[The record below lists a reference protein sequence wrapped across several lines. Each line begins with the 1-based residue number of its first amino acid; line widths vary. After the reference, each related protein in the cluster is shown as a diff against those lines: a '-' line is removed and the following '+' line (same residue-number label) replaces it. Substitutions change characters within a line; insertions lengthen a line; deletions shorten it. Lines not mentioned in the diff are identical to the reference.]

1 MKDARSSTNITEA
14 EGGDLSPP
22 FFIGSI
28 MKKAYGFVI
37 LTALLFSTMEVACK
51 VAGNDL
57 DPFQLTFLRFLIGG
71 LILLPFGIAEM
82 KKKDIRLKG
91 KDIIRLLGVGTIGI
105 PISMVLF
112 QIGIMNCNASSVSVM
127 FSINPL
133 FTMVCAHLLTSEK
146 ATKDRM
152 YALAIG
158 IIGLLFIIRPWDMQ
172 EGNNAFGVGCI
183 IIAAIT
189 FGIYTVTGKMVSQKI
204 GSVAQASIS
213 FILGAAVLLIV
224 IIIMGKPVLDGVS
237 DNIPI
242 ILYTGIFIT
251 GLGYYS
257 YFTSIKL
264 SDAMTGSFA
273 FFLKPALAPVIAV
286 IVLGETILWNTLVGI
301 GIILIASYINIRA
314 QKKRAL
320 IEDSNTEAE

>member
-1 MKDARSSTNITEA
+1 MN
-14 EGGDLSPP
+14 
-22 FFIGSI
+22 
-28 MKKAYGFVI
+28 KAYGFVI

-57 DPFQLTFLRFLIGG
+57 DPFQLTFLRFLMGG

-82 KKKDIRLKG
+82 KKKEIKLNHRDILK
-91 KDIIRLLGVGTIGI
+91 LLGVGTIGI

-112 QIGIMNCNASSVSVM
+112 QVGIMNCNASSVSVM

-133 FTMVCAHLLTSEK
+133 FTMVCAHFLTSEK
-146 ATKDRM
+146 ITKDRIT
-152 YALAIG
+152 ALAIG
-158 IIGLLFIIRPWDMQ
+158 IIGLVFIIRPWDIQ
-172 EGNNAFGVGCI
+172 EGNSAFGAVCI
-183 IIAAIT
+183 LLAAIT
-189 FGIYTVTGKMVSQKI
+189 FGIYTVAGKVVSQKI
-204 GSVAQASIS
+204 GSVAQAAIS
-213 FILGAAVLLIV
+213 FLLGAAVLLIV
-224 IIIMGKPVLDGVS
+224 IIIMGRPVIDGVA

-264 SDAMTGSFA
+264 SDATTGSFA
-273 FFLKPALAPVIAV
+273 FFLKPALAPIIAV

-301 GIILIASYINIRA
+301 GIILIASYTNIRA
-314 QKKRAL
+314 QKKKTV
-320 IEDSNTEAE
+320 IDNNQEAE

>member
-1 MKDARSSTNITEA
+1 
-14 EGGDLSPP
+14 
-22 FFIGSI
+22 
-28 MKKAYGFVI
+28 MKKAYGFVV

-82 KKKDIRLKG
+82 KKKEIKLDS
-91 KDIIRLLGVGTIGI
+91 KDILKLFGVGTIGI

-112 QIGIMNCNASSVSVM
+112 QVGIMNCNASSASVM

-146 ATKDRM
+146 ITKQRLA
-152 YALAIG
+152 ALTIG
-158 IIGLLFIIRPWDMQ
+158 IIGLVFIIRPWDVQ
-172 EGNNAFGVGCI
+172 EGNTVFGAVCLLL
-183 IIAAIT
+183 AAIT
-189 FGIYTVTGKMVSQKI
+189 FGFYTVTGKMVSQKI
-204 GSVAQASIS
+204 GSVAQAGIS
-213 FILGAAVLLIV
+213 FLLGAAVLLIV
-224 IIIMGKPVLDGVS
+224 IIIMGRPVLEGVT

-242 ILYTGIFIT
+242 ILYTGIFVT

-264 SDAMTGSFA
+264 SDATTGSFA
-273 FFLKPALAPVIAV
+273 FFLKPALAPIIAV
-286 IVLGETILWNTLVGI
+286 IILRETILWNTIAGI
-301 GIILIASYINIRA
+301 VIILIASYMNIRF
-314 QKKRAL
+314 QQGKKL
-320 IEDSNTEAE
+320 KKDEK

>member
-1 MKDARSSTNITEA
+1 
-14 EGGDLSPP
+14 
-22 FFIGSI
+22 
-28 MKKAYGFVI
+28 MKKAYGFVV

-82 KKKDIRLKG
+82 KKKEIKLDS
-91 KDIIRLLGVGTIGI
+91 KDILKLLGVGTIGI

-112 QIGIMNCNASSVSVM
+112 QVGIMNCNASSASVM

-146 ATKDRM
+146 ITKQRLA
-152 YALAIG
+152 ALTIG
-158 IIGLLFIIRPWDMQ
+158 IIGLVFIIRPWDVQ
-172 EGNNAFGVGCI
+172 EGNTVFGAVCLLL
-183 IIAAIT
+183 AAIT
-189 FGIYTVTGKMVSQKI
+189 FGFYTVTGKMVSQKI
-204 GSVAQASIS
+204 GSVAQAGIS
-213 FILGAAVLLIV
+213 FLLGAAVLLIV
-224 IIIMGKPVLDGVS
+224 IIIMGRPVLEGVT

-242 ILYTGIFIT
+242 ILYTGIFVT

-264 SDAMTGSFA
+264 SDATTGSFA
-273 FFLKPALAPVIAV
+273 FFLKPALAPIIAV
-286 IVLGETILWNTLVGI
+286 IILRETILWNTIAGI
-301 GIILIASYINIRA
+301 VIILIASYMNIRF
-314 QKKRAL
+314 QQGKKL
-320 IEDSNTEAE
+320 KKDEK

>member
-1 MKDARSSTNITEA
+1 
-14 EGGDLSPP
+14 
-22 FFIGSI
+22 

-82 KKKDIRLKG
+82 NKKGIELNHKDLLK
-91 KDIIRLLGVGTIGI
+91 LLGVGTIGI

-112 QIGIMNCNASSVSVM
+112 QIGIMNCNASSASVM

-146 ATKDRM
+146 VTKQRLA
-152 YALAIG
+152 ALAVG
-158 IIGLLFIIRPWDMQ
+158 IIGLVFIIRPWDVQ
-172 EGNNAFGVGCI
+172 EGNTVFGAGCLLL
-183 IIAAIT
+183 AAIT
-189 FGIYTVTGKMVSQKI
+189 FGFYTVTGKLVSQKI
-204 GSVAQASIS
+204 GSVAQAGIS
-213 FILGAAVLLIV
+213 FLMGAAVLLV
-224 IIIMGKPVLDGVS
+224 IIIMMGRPVLDGVT

-242 ILYTGIFIT
+242 ILYTGIFVT

-257 YFTSIKL
+257 YFTSIRL
-264 SDAMTGSFA
+264 SDATTGSFA
-273 FFLKPALAPVIAV
+273 FFLKPALAPIIAV
-286 IVLGETILWNTLVGI
+286 IVLRETILWNTLVGI
-301 GIILIASYINIRA
+301 GIILIASYMNIRY
-314 QKKRAL
+314 QKNKL
-320 IEDSNTEAE
+320 KS

>member
-1 MKDARSSTNITEA
+1 
-14 EGGDLSPP
+14 
-22 FFIGSI
+22 
-28 MKKAYGFVI
+28 MKKAYGFVV

-82 KKKDIRLKG
+82 NKKEIKLDSKDILK
-91 KDIIRLLGVGTIGI
+91 LLGVGTIGI

-112 QIGIMNCNASSVSVM
+112 QVGIMNCNASSASVM

-146 ATKDRM
+146 ITKQRLA
-152 YALAIG
+152 ALTIG
-158 IIGLLFIIRPWDMQ
+158 IIGLVFIIRPWDVQ
-172 EGNNAFGVGCI
+172 EGNTVFGAVCLLL
-183 IIAAIT
+183 AAIT
-189 FGIYTVTGKMVSQKI
+189 FGFYTVTGKMVSQKI
-204 GSVAQASIS
+204 GSVAQAGIS
-213 FILGAAVLLIV
+213 FLLGAAVLLIV
-224 IIIMGKPVLDGVS
+224 IIIMGRPVLEGVT

-242 ILYTGIFIT
+242 ILYTGIFVT

-264 SDAMTGSFA
+264 SDATTGSFA
-273 FFLKPALAPVIAV
+273 FFLKPALAPIIAV
-286 IVLGETILWNTLVGI
+286 IILRETILWNTIAGI
-301 GIILIASYINIRA
+301 VIILIASYMNIRF
-314 QKKRAL
+314 QQGKKL
-320 IEDSNTEAE
+320 KKDEK

>member
-1 MKDARSSTNITEA
+1 
-14 EGGDLSPP
+14 
-22 FFIGSI
+22 
-28 MKKAYGFVI
+28 MKKAYGFVV

-82 KKKDIRLKG
+82 KKKEIKLDS
-91 KDIIRLLGVGTIGI
+91 KDILKLLGVGTIGI

-112 QIGIMNCNASSVSVM
+112 QVGIMNCNASSASVM

-146 ATKDRM
+146 ITKQRLA
-152 YALAIG
+152 ALTIG
-158 IIGLLFIIRPWDMQ
+158 IVGLVFIIRPWDVQ
-172 EGNNAFGVGCI
+172 EGNTVFGAVCLLL
-183 IIAAIT
+183 AAIT
-189 FGIYTVTGKMVSQKI
+189 FGFYTVTGKMVSQKI
-204 GSVAQASIS
+204 GSVAQAGIS
-213 FILGAAVLLIV
+213 FLLGAAVLLIV
-224 IIIMGKPVLDGVS
+224 IIIMGRPVLEGVT

-242 ILYTGIFIT
+242 ILYTGIFVT

-264 SDAMTGSFA
+264 SDATTGSFA
-273 FFLKPALAPVIAV
+273 FFLKPALAPIIAV
-286 IVLGETILWNTLVGI
+286 IILRETILWNTIAGI
-301 GIILIASYINIRA
+301 VIILIASYMNIRF
-314 QKKRAL
+314 QQGKKL
-320 IEDSNTEAE
+320 KKEEK

>member
-1 MKDARSSTNITEA
+1 
-14 EGGDLSPP
+14 
-22 FFIGSI
+22 
-28 MKKAYGFVI
+28 MKKAYGFVV

-82 KKKDIRLKG
+82 KKKEIKLDS
-91 KDIIRLLGVGTIGI
+91 KDILKLLGVGTIGI

-112 QIGIMNCNASSVSVM
+112 QVGIMNCNASSASVM

-146 ATKDRM
+146 ITKQRLA
-152 YALAIG
+152 ALTIG
-158 IIGLLFIIRPWDMQ
+158 IIGLVFIIRPWDVQ
-172 EGNNAFGVGCI
+172 EGNTVFGAVCLLL
-183 IIAAIT
+183 AAIT
-189 FGIYTVTGKMVSQKI
+189 FGFYTVTGKMVSQKI
-204 GSVAQASIS
+204 GSVAQAGIS
-213 FILGAAVLLIV
+213 FLLGAAVLLIV
-224 IIIMGKPVLDGVS
+224 IIIMGRPVLEGVT

-242 ILYTGIFIT
+242 ILYTGIFVT

-264 SDAMTGSFA
+264 SDATTGSFA
-273 FFLKPALAPVIAV
+273 FFLKPALAPIIAV
-286 IVLGETILWNTLVGI
+286 IILRETILWNTIAGI
-301 GIILIASYINIRA
+301 VIILIASYMNIRF
-314 QKKRAL
+314 QQRKNNGSK
-320 IEDSNTEAE
+320 

>member
-1 MKDARSSTNITEA
+1 
-14 EGGDLSPP
+14 
-22 FFIGSI
+22 
-28 MKKAYGFVI
+28 MKKAYGFVV

-82 KKKDIRLKG
+82 KKKEIKLDS
-91 KDIIRLLGVGTIGI
+91 KDILKLLGVGTIGI

-112 QIGIMNCNASSVSVM
+112 QVGIMNCNASSASVM

-146 ATKDRM
+146 ITKQRLA
-152 YALAIG
+152 ALTIG
-158 IIGLLFIIRPWDMQ
+158 IVGLVFIIRPWDVQ
-172 EGNNAFGVGCI
+172 EGNTVFGAVCLLL
-183 IIAAIT
+183 AAIT
-189 FGIYTVTGKMVSQKI
+189 FGFYTVTGKMVSQKI
-204 GSVAQASIS
+204 GSVAQAGIS
-213 FILGAAVLLIV
+213 FLLGAAVLLIV
-224 IIIMGKPVLDGVS
+224 IIIMGRPVLEGVT

-242 ILYTGIFIT
+242 ILYTGIFVT

-264 SDAMTGSFA
+264 SDATTGSFA
-273 FFLKPALAPVIAV
+273 FFLKPALAPIIAV
-286 IVLGETILWNTLVGI
+286 IVLGETILWNTIAGI
-301 GIILIASYINIRA
+301 VIILIASYMNIRF
-314 QKKRAL
+314 QQGKKL
-320 IEDSNTEAE
+320 KKEEK

>member
-1 MKDARSSTNITEA
+1 MKMN
-14 EGGDLSPP
+14 
-22 FFIGSI
+22 
-28 MKKAYGFVI
+28 KAYYFVA

-71 LILLPFGIAEM
+71 LALLPFGVAEIN
-82 KKKDIRLKG
+82 KKKIRLNR
-91 KDIIRLLGVGTIGI
+91 KDILKLLGVGTIGI
-105 PISMVLF
+105 PVSMVLF
-112 QIGIMNCNASSVSVM
+112 QVGIMNCNASSASVL

-146 ATKDRM
+146 ITKQRLQ
-152 YALAIG
+152 ALIIG
-158 IIGLLFIIRPWDMQ
+158 IAGLVFIIRPWDVQ
-172 EGNNAFGVGCI
+172 EGNTALGVGCLLL
-183 IIAAIT
+183 AAIT
-189 FGIYTVTGKMVSQKI
+189 FGFYTVTGKMVSQKI

-213 FILGAAVLLIV
+213 FLLGSIVLLAV
-224 IIIMGKPVLDGVS
+224 ILMMGRPVLEGVP

-242 ILYTGIFIT
+242 VLYTGIFVT

-264 SDAMTGSFA
+264 SDATTGSFA

-286 IVLGETILWNTLVGI
+286 IVLRETILWNTLAGI
-301 GIILIASYINIRA
+301 GIILAASYMNIRA
-314 QKKRAL
+314 QKQRVTG
-320 IEDSNTEAE
+320 NNG

>member
-1 MKDARSSTNITEA
+1 
-14 EGGDLSPP
+14 
-22 FFIGSI
+22 
-28 MKKAYGFVI
+28 MKKAYGFVA

-57 DPFQLTFLRFLIGG
+57 DPFQLTFIRFVIGG
-71 LILLPFGIAEM
+71 IILLPFGVAEM
-82 KKKDIRLKG
+82 KKKDIKLNHRDMLK
-91 KDIIRLLGVGTIGI
+91 LLGVGTVGI

-112 QIGIMNCNASSVSVM
+112 QVGIMNCNASSVSVM

-146 ATKDRM
+146 ITKERM
-152 YALAIG
+152 TALAVG
-158 IIGLLFIIRPWDMQ
+158 IVGLIFIIRPWDIQ
-172 EGNNAFGVGCI
+172 EGNSAFGIICI
-183 IIAAIT
+183 ILAAVT

-213 FILGAAVLLIV
+213 FLLGAGVLLIV
-224 IIIMGKPVLDGVS
+224 MIIVGRPVLDGVAE
-237 DNIPI
+237 NIPI

-264 SDAMTGSFA
+264 SDATTGSFA

-286 IVLGETILWNTLVGI
+286 IVLGETILWNTLAGI
-301 GIILIASYINIRA
+301 AIILIASYMNIRY
-314 QKKRAL
+314 QKNNLK
-320 IEDSNTEAE
+320 S